1 MSPEGSRRNRRP
13 RAGGVFLIAALALA
27 WSAGSGCGDG
37 GGMGHDGAD
46 SLATLDARGL
56 AAAALAP
63 IWDLTAFGRDT
74 ARFLIADVTA
84 LTADRPAAFADSAL
98 RLPGRA
104 GRFRIQWYDGDRD
117 GLLST
122 GDGLSFEFAGCAPY
136 GQPDWRGVLHVPEL
150 TLAPAA
156 IQVPSLFAD
165 LFVAPAMGT
174 GPDAATAPRDDAAG
188 NQAGAGGE
196 GAGGTGRPAGSRW
209 IGDVAVDYVATLTGE
224 RLEMGRGTSAC
235 ARVLPRGELT
245 IDRLRIVLEC
255 QPAAGTWTAHL
266 EADLN
271 DSRFGPLSLRTVRL
285 LAGALAADGRPGAA
299 AAGEIAIAAAR
310 GGLLRARLTGPGT
323 VALSLDADGDGV
335 REQTGTA
342 AWTGLLAGVDWA
354 GAD

>member
-1 MSPEGSRRNRRP
+1 MSPDGSRRNRRP
-13 RAGGVFLIAALALA
+13 RAGGVLPIAALALA
-27 WSAGSGCGDG
+27 WSVSAGCGDG
-37 GGMGHDGAD
+37 GGLGHDGAE
-46 SLATLDARGL
+46 SLPALNASGL

-63 IWDLTAFGRDT
+63 LWDLAALGRDT

-98 RLPGRA
+98 RLPGRP

-150 TLAPAA
+150 ILAPAA
-156 IQVPSLFAD
+156 IRIPSLFAD
-165 LFVAPAMGT
+165 LVVAPAAGAGLDT
-174 GPDAATAPRDDAAG
+174 ATAPRGDAAG
-188 NQAGAGGE
+188 GQLGKQAGGGE
-196 GAGGTGRPAGSRW
+196 GGVETARPAGARW

-245 IDRLRIVLEC
+245 IDRLRVVLEC

-271 DSRFGPLSLRTVRL
+271 DSRFGPLSLRTVGL

-299 AAGEIAIAAAR
+299 AAGEIAVAAAR
-310 GGLLRARLTGPGT
+310 GGLVRARLTGPGV

-335 REQTGTA
+335 PEQSGA
-342 AWTGLLAGVDWA
+342 ATWAGLLGE
-354 GAD
+354 AD

>member
-1 MSPEGSRRNRRP
+1 MSLEGSRRRRRP
-13 RAGGVFLIAALALA
+13 REGGVFLIAALALA
-27 WSAGSGCGDG
+27 WSAGAGCGDG
-37 GGMGHDGAD
+37 GGLGHDGAD
-46 SLATLDARGL
+46 SLATLDAPSL

-63 IWDLTAFGRDT
+63 IWDLAAFGRDT

-117 GLLST
+117 GHLST

-150 TLAPAA
+150 ILAPAA
-156 IQVPSLFAD
+156 IQAPSLFAD
-165 LFVAPAMGT
+165 LFVAPAAGAGLDT
-174 GPDAATAPRDDAAG
+174 PPAPRDDAAG
-188 NQAGAGGE
+188 GQAGGGE
-196 GAGGTGRPAGSRW
+196 TVGAPGRPAGSRW
-209 IGDVAVDYVATLTGE
+209 IGDVAVDYAATLTGE

-235 ARVLPRGELT
+235 ARVLPRGELA

-255 QPAAGTWTAHL
+255 QPAAGSWTAHL

-271 DSRFGPLSLRTVRL
+271 DSRFGPLSLRTVSL
-285 LAGALAADGRPGAA
+285 LAGALAADGRPGEAS
-299 AAGEIAIAAAR
+299 AGEIAVAAAR
-310 GGLLRARLTGPGT
+310 GGLVRARLTGPGA
-323 VALSLDADGDGV
+323 VSLSLDADGDGV
-335 REQTGTA
+335 REQAVTA
-342 AWTGLLAGVDWA
+342 TWAGLLAGVDRA